1 MVAVVRPDS
10 WDFPLFLHVLGA
22 MLLVGGLIT
31 GGLALALA
39 RGETRLLRLGYGS
52 LLLVSLPGWILMR
65 AGAQWIYDKEGFTG
79 HDDPTW
85 VGIGFFT
92 ADIGGIVFLIALV
105 LGGIGLY
112 RLRRGRG
119 VGFLRASMV
128 LSLVLLVAYVVTI
141 WAMGAKPS

>member
-1 MVAVVRPDS
+1 MVAVVRPDG
-10 WDFPLFLHVLGA
+10 WDFPLFLHILGA

-39 RGETRLLRLGYGS
+39 RGENRLLRLGYGS

-65 AGAQWIYDKEGFTG
+65 AGAEWIYDKEGFTG
-79 HDDPTW
+79 DNDPTW
-85 VGIGFFT
+85 VGIGFLT

-112 RLRRGRG
+112 RLRRGGG
-119 VGFLRASMV
+119 VGLLRASMI
-128 LSLVLLVAYVVTI
+128 LSLVLLLAYVVTI
-141 WAMGAKPS
+141 WAMGAKPD